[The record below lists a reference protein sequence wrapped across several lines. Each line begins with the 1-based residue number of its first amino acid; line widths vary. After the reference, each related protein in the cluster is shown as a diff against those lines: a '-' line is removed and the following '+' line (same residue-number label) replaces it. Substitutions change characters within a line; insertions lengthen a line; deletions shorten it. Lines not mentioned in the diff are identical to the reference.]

1 MTGLPFFEG
10 FAPASIRTTLACL
23 ESVERELAEKPQEQ
37 PLRLVDLIGDEVTLV
52 EAHPCGTLMR
62 FRSGAAFVLSWM
74 TTYDTA
80 GLRVIEP

>member
-1 MTGLPFFEG
+1 MTGLPFFED
-10 FAPASIRTTLACL
+10 FAPAGIRTALACL
-23 ESVERELAEKPQEQ
+23 ESAERELVERPAEQ
-37 PLRLVDLIGDEVTLV
+37 PLRLVDLVGDEVTLV